1 MSEEFYTTSLLVLGV
16 IILIIAIFF
25 FSKWLIN
32 HIMFIRHQLQ
42 MGYIYTNAT
51 HELLTPLTILG
62 ATVEKL
68 RINNPEG
75 QNEYDLMDLNI
86 KRSVRLLE
94 QIIENSK
101 SKTGEIKLTVNHGD
115 IMQYIKEAAN
125 SIEPLMDSKQVEL
138 TVRCKPESMMGWI
151 DTDKIDKIIFNLL
164 SNAAKFAGKGSRVI
178 LDATTNRRF
187 DHAIIRISD
196 NGPGIPKDRLRRIF
210 SRFYEDN
217 YKRNL
222 SFGSGLGL
230 SITYDLVRLHKGT
243 ISCQSI
249 EGQGTTFII
258 DIPINKESF
267 SEAQIDDASSISI
280 PSQMIIESLVPEP
293 QQISSIQ
300 EETTDENASHIL
312 IVEENQEL
320 LMLMKQLMQS
330 KYHIYTANNGRE
342 ALEVIHANPLDL
354 IVSDAK
360 ISEINGYEL
369 TTIIKQDTEY
379 AHLPIILLIT
389 NTQEED
395 RMEALT
401 AGADDIVSKPFKM
414 KELQLRID
422 NIIANRQRI
431 LGDST
436 QNSSDI
442 TESIIPQQ
450 ISGDNEYI
458 QRAIKCINEHINDT
472 DYGREEFAADMSNSV
487 STLYNK
493 IRALTGKNVTTF
505 VREIRIKTACRL
517 AKENPDLR
525 VSDIA
530 YSVGFRD
537 PKYFA
542 TSFKRVM
549 GIQPKEYFDQL
560 RTPSQDETPTIQEM

>member
-1 MSEEFYTTSLLVLGV
+1 MITDLNIINLAIIGV
-16 IILIIAIFF
+16 IILTIAIFF
-25 FSKWLIN
+25 ITRWLVN
-32 HIMFIRHQLQ
+32 RSMRFRHQLQ
-42 MGYIYTNAT
+42 MGYIYTNVT

-68 RINNPEG
+68 RISNPEG
-75 QNEYDLMDLNI
+75 KNEYDLMDLNI

-101 SKTGEIKLTVNHGD
+101 SETGELKLVVSNED
-115 IMQYIKEAAN
+115 IMQHIKETAH

-138 TVRCKPESMMGWI
+138 TVQCKPESMIGWI

-164 SNAAKFAGKGSRVI
+164 SNAAKYAGKGSRVI
-178 LDATTNRRF
+178 LDATTNRQY

-196 NGPGIPKDRLRRIF
+196 NGPGIPKDRLSKIF
-210 SRFYEDN
+210 SKFHENN
-217 YKRNL
+217 YQRNL

-230 SITYDLVRLHKGT
+230 SITYNLVRLHRGT
-243 ISCQSI
+243 INCQSI

-258 DIPINKESF
+258 DLPINKESF
-267 SEAQIDDASSISI
+267 SENQINEGHSINI
-280 PSQMIIESLVPEP
+280 PNQMIIAPSNIESHD
-293 QQISSIQ
+293 ISSIQ
-300 EETTDENASHIL
+300 TETTDENASRIL
-312 IVEENQEL
+312 IVEENKEL

-330 KYHIYTANNGRE
+330 KYHIYTASNGQE

-369 TTIIKQDTEY
+369 TTIIKQDSNY
-379 AHLPIILLIT
+379 AHLPIILLTT

-401 AGADDIVSKPFKM
+401 AGADDIINKPFKM
-414 KELQLRID
+414 RELQLRID

-431 LGDST
+431 LGDNI
-436 QNSSDI
+436 QNETSN
-442 TESIIPQQ
+442 TESITPQQ
-450 ISGDNEYI
+450 LSSDNEYI
-458 QRAIKCINEHINDT
+458 QRAIKCVNEHINDA

-493 IRALTGKNVTTF
+493 IRALTGKNVTSF
-505 VREIRIKTACRL
+505 VRDIRIKTACRL

-560 RTPSQDETPTIQEM
+560 RIPENEKPTIQEM

>member
-1 MSEEFYTTSLLVLGV
+1 MTDEFYIISLLILGG
-16 IILIIAIFF
+16 IALIIAIFF
-25 FSKWLIN
+25 LTRWLIN
-32 HIMFIRHQLQ
+32 RNMFIRHQLQ

-68 RINNPEG
+68 RISNPEG
-75 QNEYDLMDLNI
+75 HNEYDLMDLNI

-94 QIIENSK
+94 QIIENGK
-101 SKTGEIKLTVNHGD
+101 SKTGEIRLSVNHGD
-115 IMQYIKEAAN
+115 IMQYIKEAAHC
-125 SIEPLMDSKQVEL
+125 IEPLMDSKQVEL

-164 SNAAKFAGKGSRVI
+164 SNAAKYAGQGSRVI
-178 LDATTNRRF
+178 LDATTNRRY

-196 NGPGIPKDRLRRIF
+196 NGPGIPKDRLSRIF

-230 SITYDLVRLHKGT
+230 SIVYDLVRLHRGT

-258 DIPINKESF
+258 DIPIKKESF
-267 SEAQIDDASSISI
+267 SEEQINESSPISI
-280 PSQMIIESLVPEP
+280 PNQMIIEQVEAAP
-293 QQISSIQ
+293 QQITPIQ
-300 EETTDENASHIL
+300 EETNDENASRIL

-320 LMLMKQLMQS
+320 LMLMKQLMQGT
-330 KYHIYTANNGRE
+330 YHIYIANNGRE

-360 ISEINGYEL
+360 TSEISGYEL
-369 TTIIKQDTEY
+369 TTIIKQDPEY
-379 AHLPIILLIT
+379 AHLPIILLT
-389 NTQEED
+389 TGTQEEE

-401 AGADDIVSKPFKM
+401 AGADDIINKPFKM
-414 KELQLRID
+414 RELQLRID

-431 LGDST
+431 LGDSS
-436 QNSSDI
+436 QGSNDI
-442 TESIIPQQ
+442 TEPIMPQQ
-450 ISGDNEYI
+450 LNGDNEYI

-493 IRALTGKNVTTF
+493 IRSITGKNVTTF

-517 AKENPDLR
+517 AKDNPDLR

-560 RTPSQDETPTIQEM
+560 RTPSQAETPTIQEM

>member
-1 MSEEFYTTSLLVLGV
+1 MHEDLYITSLY
-16 IILIIAIFF
+16 IIGGIIIIIAIFLF
-25 FSKWLIN
+25 TRWLLNRNMYIK
-32 HIMFIRHQLQ
+32 HQLQ

-68 RINNPEG
+68 RISNPER
-75 QNEYDLMDLNI
+75 QKEYDLMDLNI

-101 SKTGEIKLTVNHGD
+101 SETGEIKLSVSHGD
-115 IMQYIKEAAN
+115 IMQYIKEAAH
-125 SIEPLMDSKQVEL
+125 SIEPLMDSKQVDL
-138 TVRCKPESMMGWI
+138 TVRCKPESMIGWI

-164 SNAAKFAGKGSRVI
+164 SNSAKFAGKGSRVI
-178 LDATTNRRF
+178 LDATTNRRY

-210 SRFYEDN
+210 SRFYEDS

-230 SITYDLVRLHKGT
+230 SITYDLVRIHKGT

-267 SEAQIDDASSISI
+267 SEDQINETSPISI
-280 PSQMIIESLVPEP
+280 PNQMIVEELVTEP
-293 QQISSIQ
+293 QQMSSIQ
-300 EETTDENASHIL
+300 ELKADEDASNIL
-312 IVEENQEL
+312 IVEENQDL

-342 ALEVIHANPLDL
+342 ALEVIHANNLDL

-360 ISEINGYEL
+360 TSEINGYEL
-369 TTIIKQDTEY
+369 TTIIKQDAEY
-379 AHLPIILLIT
+379 AHLPIILLT
-389 NTQEED
+389 NNTQDED

-401 AGADDIVSKPFKM
+401 AGADDIVNKPFKIR
-414 KELQLRID
+414 ELQLRID

-431 LGDST
+431 LGDSS
-436 QNSSDI
+436 QNKYDI
-442 TESIIPQQ
+442 TEPIMPQQ
-450 ISGDNEYI
+450 FNGDNEYI

-472 DYGREEFAADMSNSV
+472 DYDREAFAADMSNSV

-493 IRALTGKNVTTF
+493 IRAITGKNVTTF

-517 AKENPDLR
+517 AKDNPELR

-549 GIQPKEYFDQL
+549 GIQPKEYFDKL

>member
-1 MSEEFYTTSLLVLGV
+1 MITDLNIINLAIIGV
-16 IILIIAIFF
+16 IILTIAIFF
-25 FSKWLIN
+25 ITRWLVN
-32 HIMFIRHQLQ
+32 RSMRFRHQLQ
-42 MGYIYTNAT
+42 MGYIYTNVT

-68 RINNPEG
+68 RISNPEG
-75 QNEYDLMDLNI
+75 KNEYDLMDLNI

-101 SKTGEIKLTVNHGD
+101 SETGELKLVVSNED
-115 IMQYIKEAAN
+115 IMQHIKETAH

-138 TVRCKPESMMGWI
+138 TVQCKPESMIGWI

-164 SNAAKFAGKGSRVI
+164 SNAAKYAGKGSRVI
-178 LDATTNRRF
+178 LDATTNRQY

-196 NGPGIPKDRLRRIF
+196 NGPGIPKDRLSKILSKF
-210 SRFYEDN
+210 HENN
-217 YKRNL
+217 YQRNL

-230 SITYDLVRLHKGT
+230 SITYNLVRLHRGT
-243 ISCQSI
+243 INCQSI

-258 DIPINKESF
+258 DLPINKESF
-267 SEAQIDDASSISI
+267 SENQINEGHSINI
-280 PSQMIIESLVPEP
+280 PNQMIIAPSNIESHD
-293 QQISSIQ
+293 ISSIQ
-300 EETTDENASHIL
+300 TETTDENASRIL
-312 IVEENQEL
+312 IVEENKEL

-330 KYHIYTANNGRE
+330 KYHIYTASNGQE

-369 TTIIKQDTEY
+369 TTIIKQDSNY
-379 AHLPIILLIT
+379 AHLPIILLTT

-401 AGADDIVSKPFKM
+401 AGADDIINKPFKM
-414 KELQLRID
+414 RELQLRID

-431 LGDST
+431 LGDNI
-436 QNSSDI
+436 QNETSN
-442 TESIIPQQ
+442 TESITPQQ
-450 ISGDNEYI
+450 LSSDNEYI
-458 QRAIKCINEHINDT
+458 QRAIKCVNEHINDA

-493 IRALTGKNVTTF
+493 IRALTGKNVTSF
-505 VREIRIKTACRL
+505 VRDIRIKTACRL

-560 RTPSQDETPTIQEM
+560 RIPENEKPTIQEM